1 MNDATAKYL
10 FLTGLALA
18 VIITL
23 VKLLIGQF

>member
-1 MNDATAKYL
+1 MNESTAKYL

-23 VKLLIGQF
+23 AKWLIDVF